1 MTYLNVSQN
10 ALCELTSQ
18 FTDAKTRLASQ
29 ESEIKSSTSR
39 LQMSLSETETLKTSF
54 AAEEK
59 TWENEKTLLT
69 RRAQTAEIALKEIS
83 TELNNLK
90 GRVSQMVAAIFGKP
104 SELILNIIFVKPEY
118 DPPTDF
124 VKNIQVREAKI

>member
-10 ALCELTSQ
+10 ALSELNSQ
-18 FTDAKTRLASQ
+18 LTDAKTWLASQ
-29 ESEIKSSTSR
+29 ESEIKSSTSK

-54 AAEEK
+54 AAKEK

-69 RRAQTAEIALKEIS
+69 RRAETAETTLKEIS

-124 VKNIQVREAKI
+124 VKNIQVHEAKI